1 VFGPTGAIHIIEEV
15 MRVWGKTSAGPRHT
29 IGVARAAVAGKGQH
43 DLLSEAVHTLLVS
56 GQADRF
62 GAWVEFAADSSGD
75 ANHINSFREL

>member
-1 VFGPTGAIHIIEEV
+1 LGEDVGRT
-15 MRVWGKTSAGPRHT
+15 RHT

-62 GAWVEFAADSSGD
+62 GAWVEFAADSFGD
-75 ANHINSFREL
+75 ANHINSFRES